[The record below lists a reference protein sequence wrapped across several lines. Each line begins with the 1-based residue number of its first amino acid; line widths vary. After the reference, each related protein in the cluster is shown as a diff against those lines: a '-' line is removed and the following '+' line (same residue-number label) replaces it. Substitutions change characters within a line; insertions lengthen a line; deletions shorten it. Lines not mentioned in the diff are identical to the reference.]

1 MKKFFGILFTVFCS
15 TLLWAQ
21 IKIISPVPGTW
32 ANKQMLLIDT
42 EDGADYFYSLNGEN
56 PEVAGF
62 AYDGPVLIDLTGD
75 ITVKVTR
82 GFEERT
88 EIKEMLYFV
97 KLNRV
102 DKVLIYECSR
112 LSRRQ
117 LDFLSIIEQLTELG
131 VSLFILQNGLET
143 LLPDG
148 KPNPIANLCFGIIA
162 EFNNLEKN
170 LIRSRMSS
178 GYEHYR
184 TSGGKVGRKE
194 GYRKSEE
201 DYRRNYEREIALL
214 KKGNTLKDVQS
225 ITGTSINTL
234 RKLREKYVWLT

>member
-1 MKKFFGILFTVFCS
+1 M
-15 TLLWAQ
+15 
-21 IKIISPVPGTW
+21 
-32 ANKQMLLIDT
+32 
-42 EDGADYFYSLNGEN
+42 
-56 PEVAGF
+56 
-62 AYDGPVLIDLTGD
+62 
-75 ITVKVTR
+75 
-82 GFEERT
+82 EERT
-88 EIKEMLYFV
+88 KVVIYARVSTSAQDYTRQITELRKYAKKQNFEIVKEFSEKISGGKKVEERTAIKEMLDFV
-97 KLNRV
+97 KFNKV

-117 LDFLSIIEQLTELG
+117 LDFLSIIEELTEQG

-162 EFNNLEKN
+162 EFNTLEKN
-170 LIRSRMSS
+170 LIRARMSS
-178 GYEHYR
+178 GYEHHR
-184 TSGGKVGRKE
+184 ASGGKVGRKE

-201 DYRRNYEREIALL
+201 EYRRNYEREIALL
-214 KKGNTLKDVQS
+214 QKGNTLKDVKS

>member
-1 MKKFFGILFTVFCS
+1 M
-15 TLLWAQ
+15 
-21 IKIISPVPGTW
+21 
-32 ANKQMLLIDT
+32 
-42 EDGADYFYSLNGEN
+42 
-56 PEVAGF
+56 
-62 AYDGPVLIDLTGD
+62 
-75 ITVKVTR
+75 
-82 GFEERT
+82 EERT
-88 EIKEMLYFV
+88 KVIIYARVSTSAQDYTRQITELRKYAKKQNFEIVKEFSEKISGGKKVEERTAIKEMLDFV
-97 KLNRV
+97 KFNKV

-117 LDFLSIIEQLTELG
+117 LDFLSIIEQLTEQG

-162 EFNNLEKN
+162 EFNTLEKN
-170 LIRSRMSS
+170 LIRARMSS
-178 GYEHYR
+178 GYEHHR
-184 TSGGKVGRKE
+184 ASGGKVGRKE

-201 DYRRNYEREIALL
+201 EYRRNYEREIALL
-214 KKGNTLKDVQS
+214 QKGNTLKDVKS